1 VALIVICGS
10 TAAGKTALGIRIAQY
25 LNTPIL
31 GADSRQIYKD
41 FDIGTA
47 KPSLEERSQAE
58 HRLIDLVDPRETFNV
73 ARYQALALQEIES
86 LSQAQKPILFVG
98 GSGLYLRSVSG
109 GWTPPAVPPNP
120 KLRAQLA
127 EQPLE
132 KLLAQLQERDPEAAQ
147 RIHSN
152 DRVRIERA
160 LEVCLLSGKPFSTQ
174 GKKEVPEDI
183 LTLGISVERSEL
195 HRRIAE
201 RVHKMMQAGW
211 IEEVQELREKYG
223 SDLPLLKTLGYSE
236 LGDYLDGK
244 LTREVAIEQTIIR
257 TRQFAKRQ
265 MTWFRAE
272 PGIQWIDPGE
282 SPMKLWERIDQF
294 LEKASENV

>member
-1 VALIVICGS
+1 VALIVICGP

-73 ARYQALALQEIES
+73 ARYQALALQEIET
-86 LSQAQKPILFVG
+86 LSQQQKPILFVG

-109 GWTPPAVPPNP
+109 GWTPPAIPPNP
-120 KLRAQLA
+120 ELRAQLA

-132 KLLAQLQERDPEAAQ
+132 KLLTQLQERDPEAAQ

-174 GKKEVPEDI
+174 GKKEVPENI

-195 HRRIAE
+195 HLRIAE
-201 RVHKMMQAGW
+201 RVRRMIQAGW
-211 IEEVQELREKYG
+211 VEEVQGLREKYG
-223 SDLPLLKTLGYSE
+223 SDLPLLKTFGYSE

-244 LTREVAIEQTIIR
+244 LTREAAIEQTIIR

-272 PGIQWIDPGE
+272 PGIQWINPDE
-282 SPMKLWERIDQF
+282 SLTKLWERIDQF
-294 LEKASENV
+294 LGKASENG

>member
-1 VALIVICGS
+1 VAIIVVCGP
-10 TAAGKTALGIRIAQY
+10 TAAGKTALGIRIAQH

-86 LSQAQKPILFVG
+86 LSLAQKPILFVG
-98 GSGLYLRSVSG
+98 GSGLYLRSISG
-109 GWTPPAVPPNP
+109 GWTPPAIPPNP
-120 KLRAQLA
+120 ELRAQLT

-132 KLLAQLQERDPEAAQ
+132 KLFAQLQERDPEAAQ
-147 RIHSN
+147 RIHAN

-160 LEVCLLSGKPFSTQ
+160 LEVCLLSGEPFSTQ
-174 GKKEVPEDI
+174 GKKEVPENI

-201 RVHKMMQAGW
+201 RVHRMIQAGW
-211 IEEVQELREKYG
+211 VEEVQGLREKYG
-223 SDLPLLKTLGYSE
+223 SELPLLKTLGYSE
-236 LGDYLDGK
+236 LGDYLDGN
-244 LTREVAIEQTIIR
+244 LTREAALEQTIIR

-272 PGIQWIDPGE
+272 PGIQWIDPGK
-282 SPMKLWERIDQF
+282 SLVKLWESIDQF
-294 LEKASENV
+294 LEKASKMG

>member
-1 VALIVICGS
+1 MALIVVCGP

-25 LNTPIL
+25 LNTPVL

-47 KPSLEERSQAE
+47 KPSLEERAQAE

-73 ARYQALALQEIES
+73 ARYQALALQEIET
-86 LSQAQKPILFVG
+86 LCQQKRPALFVG

-120 KLRAQLA
+120 ELRAQLA
-127 EQPLE
+127 EQSLE
-132 KLLAQLQERDPEAAQ
+132 TLFAQLQECDPKSAQ
-147 RIHSN
+147 RIHFN

-160 LEVCLLSGKPFSTQ
+160 LEVCLLSGKPSSAQ
-174 GKKEVPEDI
+174 GQKHIPTNI
-183 LTLGISVERSEL
+183 LILGVSVERSEL

-201 RVHKMMQAGW
+201 RVHRMIQAGW
-211 IEEVQELREKYG
+211 VEEVHALREKYG

-236 LGDYLDGK
+236 LGDYLDCK

-282 SPMKLWERIDQF
+282 SLTKLWESINQF
-294 LEKASENV
+294 LEKALKSG

>member
-1 VALIVICGS
+1 MALIVVCGP

-25 LNTPIL
+25 LDTPIL

-47 KPSLEERSQAE
+47 KPSLEERAQAE
-58 HRLIDLVDPRETFNV
+58 HRLIDLVDPREVFNV
-73 ARYQALALQEIES
+73 ARYQALASQEMEA
-86 LSQAQKPILFVG
+86 LTQAKKPILFVG

-120 KLRAQLA
+120 ELRTQLA

-132 KLLAQLQERDPEAAQ
+132 VLFAQLQEQDPEAAQ
-147 RIHSN
+147 RIHCN

-160 LEVCLLSGKPFSTQ
+160 LEVCLLSGKPFSAQT
-174 GKKEVPEDI
+174 KKEVPENI
-183 LTLGISVERSEL
+183 LTLGVSVERSEL

-201 RVHKMMQAGW
+201 RVHKMIQAGW
-211 IEEVQELREKYG
+211 VEEVQALREKYG
-223 SDLPLLKTLGYSE
+223 SELPLLKTLGYRE
-236 LGDYLDGK
+236 LSDFLEGK

-272 PGIQWIDPGE
+272 PGIQWISPSE
-282 SPMKLWERIDQF
+282 SPIKLWESINQF
-294 LEKASENV
+294 LERALESS

>member
-1 VALIVICGS
+1 MALIVVCGP

-25 LNTPIL
+25 LGTPIL

-47 KPSLEERSQAE
+47 KPSFEERAQAE
-58 HRLIDLVDPRETFNV
+58 HRLIDLVDPREVFNV
-73 ARYQALALQEIES
+73 ARYQALALHEIET

-120 KLRAQLA
+120 ELRAQLA

-132 KLLAQLQERDPEAAQ
+132 ILFAQLHERDPEAAQ
-147 RIHSN
+147 RIHFN

-160 LEVCLLSGKPFSTQ
+160 LEVCLLSGKPFSAQ
-174 GKKEVPEDI
+174 GKKEVPENI
-183 LTLGISVERSEL
+183 LTLGVLVERSEL

-201 RVHKMMQAGW
+201 RVHKMIQAGW
-211 IEEVQELREKYG
+211 IEEVQALREKYG
-223 SDLPLLKTLGYSE
+223 SELPLLKTLGYSE

-244 LTREVAIEQTIIR
+244 LTREAAIEQTIIR

-272 PGIQWIDPGE
+272 PGIQWIDPGG
-282 SPMKLWERIDQF
+282 SPIKLWESIDQF
-294 LEKASENV
+294 LEKVSESG